1 MRKKINQKLII
12 KSMSEGFAISG
23 YASVYDIAD
32 QHNDIIVKG
41 AFADLENKN
50 VKLLWQHNHEK
61 PLGVIQ
67 NIFEDDY
74 GLKVEAV
81 INNKIEGGI
90 EAIELIK
97 QGAVNALS
105 VGFNIVSS
113 HFNDIGQRVIT
124 EANLIEISIVTFPAN
139 TEAQINFI
147 QSENKNHNIKYNSKG
162 VSMNI
167 DNTHDKISKLED
179 EISSLHSYLGR
190 PNVWGGQEI
199 ESKKHFNDYI
209 RKGTQHSLITK
220 SLSGAKDEGEVLLV
234 PTLYNK
240 ILSLINLSSPMRK
253 LASVETI
260 STNALDIVIDDGK
273 FACGWVGEAE
283 ARPDTANPKLIQKRI
298 PVHELYAQPKATQ
311 KLIDDSAIQIE
322 SWLVERLKEYFLKE
336 ENTAFI
342 HGDGDKKPTGI
353 LGADHHIEILEV
365 KEKLVS
371 PEILIDLMNGLDE
384 DYLANATFLMNRTT
398 LASIQKLKDSTGR
411 FIWQPS
417 FSDDLKQTIF
427 GIPVV
432 CCAEM
437 PAIGQ
442 DKCSIAL
449 GDFKSAYKIVDRTD
463 INIMRDPY
471 TDKPFVKFYAVKRV
485 GGDVV
490 NPNAIKFAKFA
501 E

>member
-1 MRKKINQKLII
+1 MQKKINQKLVI
-12 KSMSEGFAISG
+12 KSEGGGFIISG

-32 QHNDIIVKG
+32 QDNDIIVKG
-41 AFADLENKN
+41 AFTNLENKN

-67 NIFEDDY
+67 TIFEDNY
-74 GLKVEAV
+74 GLKVEAT
-81 INNKIEGGI
+81 INSKIESGF

-105 VGFNIVSS
+105 VGFNIISS
-113 HFNDIGQRVIT
+113 YFNEGGQRVIT
-124 EANLIEISIVTFPAN
+124 EVDLIEVSIVTFPAN
-139 TEAQINFI
+139 TEAQINYI
-147 QSENKNHNIKYNSKG
+147 QSENKNIKHNIKG
-162 VSMNI
+162 TSMNI
-167 DNTHDKISKLED
+167 DNTRDKISKLED
-179 EISSLHSYLGR
+179 EISSLHGYLGR
-190 PNVWGGQEI
+190 PNSWNAQEV
-199 ESKKHFNDYI
+199 ESKSYFNDYI
-209 RKGTQHSLITK
+209 RKGTQHALINK

-240 ILSLINLSSPMRK
+240 ILSLINLSSPMRQ

-260 STNALDIVIDDGK
+260 STNALDVVIDNGK
-273 FACGWVGEAE
+273 FACGWVGEVE
-283 ARPDTANPKLIQKRI
+283 AREETATPKLIQKRI

-322 SWLVERLKEYFLKE
+322 SWLVEKLKEYFLKE

-342 HGDGDKKPTGI
+342 HGDGDKKPTGL
-353 LGADHHIEILEV
+353 LGADHHIEVLNV
-365 KEKLVS
+365 KDKLVS
-371 PEILIDLMNGLDE
+371 PDILIDLMNGLDE
-384 DYLANATFLMNRTT
+384 EYLANATFLMNRTT

-417 FSDDLKQTIF
+417 FSDNIKQTIF

-437 PAIGQ
+437 PSIGQ
-442 DKCSIAL
+442 DKCAIAL
-449 GDFKSAYKIVDRTD
+449 GDFKSAYKIVDRAD

-490 NPNAIKFAKFA
+490 NPQAVKFAKFA